1 MSDPGKLRWAKR
13 PLLLTL
19 LLIGVACG
27 GWYYWQ
33 NSSVDAPEYRT
44 VIVSRGDLVQ
54 AVTASGQL
62 DPVVKVEVGSQI
74 SGNIKKL
81 SADFNSTVKAGQVIA
96 QLDAASYEASVITA
110 EGNLASAKAGL
121 ELARVSA
128 ARATSM
134 RASKLSP
141 EADYDKAMADLHQ
154 AEAAVTISEGALKKA
169 QVDLARCTIYAPID
183 GMVVSRNINVG
194 QTVAASLSAP
204 VLFVI
209 ANDLSKMQIEAK
221 VAEAD
226 VGQVEV
232 GQDADFNVDAFPSQ
246 VFHGKVAQVRN
257 APNMDQNVVTYDT
270 IIEVNNPGLKLKP
283 GMTANVS
290 IIIARRDN
298 ALKVPNAALRFRPP
312 EVSARKAASASDS
325 ARAAKMTV
333 KSTDKSSNT
342 DRKKDK
348 RKAERTVYVRG
359 LVGGSTNFHYS
370 LSPQPVQ
377 IKTGI
382 SDGSQTEV
390 VQGLNEGDEVIIGMT
405 MEKERAPEVS
415 SLFTARKKK

>member
-1 MSDPGKLRWAKR
+1 MSDPRKQRWPKR
-13 PLLLTL
+13 LLVLTL
-19 LLIGVACG
+19 LVIGVACG

-33 NSSVDAPEYRT
+33 NYSVDAPEYRT
-44 VIVSRGDLVQ
+44 VTVSRGDLVQ

-81 SADFNSTVKAGQVIA
+81 SADFNSTVKAGQIIA

-141 EADYDKAMADLHQ
+141 EAEYDKAMADLHQ
-154 AEAAVTISEGALKKA
+154 AEAAVTINEGALKRA

-183 GMVVSRNINVG
+183 GMVVSRNVNVG

-232 GQDADFNVDAFPSQ
+232 GQDADFSVDAFPSQ
-246 VFHGKVAQVRN
+246 IFHGKVAQVRN
-257 APNMDQNVVTYDT
+257 APNIDQNVVTYDT
-270 IIEVNNPGLKLKP
+270 IIEVNNPGQKLKP

-290 IIIARRDN
+290 SIIAHRDN

-312 EVSARKAASASDS
+312 EVSGASKAGSASNSGRAASMAE
-325 ARAAKMTV
+325 
-333 KSTDKSSNT
+333 KSSKT

-370 LSPQPVQ
+370 LLPQPVQ

-405 MEKERAPEVS
+405 TEKERA
-415 SLFTARKKK
+415 T

>member
-1 MSDPGKLRWAKR
+1 MSDPRKRRWPKR
-13 PLLLTL
+13 LLVLTL
-19 LLIGVACG
+19 LVIGVACG

-33 NSSVDAPEYRT
+33 NYSVDAPEYRT
-44 VIVSRGDLVQ
+44 VTVSRGDLVQ

-81 SADFNSTVKAGQVIA
+81 SVDFNSTVKEGQIIA
-96 QLDAASYEASVITA
+96 H
-110 EGNLASAKAGL
+110 SAKAGL

-128 ARATSM
+128 VRATSM

-154 AEAAVTISEGALKKA
+154 AEAAVTINEGALKKA

-290 IIIARRDN
+290 IIIAHRDN

-312 EVSARKAASASDS
+312 EVSGARKAGSTSNS
-325 ARAAKMTV
+325 GRAAIMAE
-333 KSTDKSSNT
+333 KSTSS

-348 RKAERTVYVRG
+348 RKAGRTIYVRG

-370 LSPQPVQ
+370 LLPQPVQ

-405 MEKERAPEVS
+405 TEKERATEVS
-415 SLFTARKKK
+415 SLFTASRKKK

>member
-1 MSDPGKLRWAKR
+1 MSDPRKRRWPKR
-13 PLLLTL
+13 LLVLTL
-19 LLIGVACG
+19 LVIGVACG

-33 NSSVDAPEYRT
+33 NYSVDAPEYRT
-44 VIVSRGDLVQ
+44 VTVSRGDLVQ

-81 SADFNSTVKAGQVIA
+81 SADFNSTVKEGQIIA
-96 QLDAASYEASVITA
+96 QLDPASYEATVITA

-183 GMVVSRNINVG
+183 GMVVSRNVNVG

-246 VFHGKVAQVRN
+246 IFHGKVAQVRN

-270 IIEVNNPGLKLKP
+270 IIEVSNPGLKLKP

-290 IIIARRDN
+290 IIIAHRDN

-312 EVSARKAASASDS
+312 EVSGARKAGSTSNS
-325 ARAAKMTV
+325 GRAAIV
-333 KSTDKSSNT
+333 AEKSTNS

-370 LSPQPVQ
+370 LLPQPVQ
-377 IKTGI
+377 IKTGT

-405 MEKERAPEVS
+405 TEKERATEVS
-415 SLFTARKKK
+415 SLFTASRKKK